1 MKRITLCALMI
12 ASLALSGCSM
22 FGGDKKAADAAERA
36 QRVPLIASDEALSAD
51 PDRAEIAV
59 FLPDADFI
67 TNWPQSGGSAGKEV
81 GHRVGAYDFELDWK
95 KSVVPG
101 SKRKARLVAPPVS
114 QDGTLF
120 LFDAKQTIHAVDGTN
135 GASLWKKKLEPV
147 RKSDRVAQGGGIAI
161 AKDRLIVTSGY
172 GYIAAFDIRNGVELW
187 RRMTQAPVTGAPTV
201 DDNFAYITSSNNEI
215 YVVRLGNGDI
225 IWSDQAI
232 AETARVQ
239 GAPSPALSSDI
250 LVAPFSSGELIA
262 YLPANGR
269 RLWSTSLSQSSGFT
283 PISAINDIAGRPV
296 LSEGAIY
303 AASQSGVLAA
313 IDQVSGGLRW
323 SKPFGSIQTPAVSG
337 QFVFAVNTDGQLACF
352 DKNDGGVIWV
362 TQLDQFRNE
371 KKRKDRIVWTGPVI
385 ASGKIVLASSQGR
398 LVSIDPQTGAV
409 LEDLKVGDPIYVE
422 PIIANERIY
431 VLTDDG
437 DLASVR

>member
-1 MKRITLCALMI
+1 M
-12 ASLALSGCSM
+12 
-22 FGGDKKAADAAERA
+22 
-36 QRVPLIASDEALSAD
+36 
-51 PDRAEIAV
+51 
-59 FLPDADFI
+59 
-67 TNWPQSGGSAGKEV
+67 
-81 GHRVGAYDFELDWK
+81 
-95 KSVVPG
+95 
-101 SKRKARLVAPPVS
+101 
-114 QDGTLF
+114 
-120 LFDAKQTIHAVDGTN
+120 
-135 GASLWKKKLEPV
+135 
-147 RKSDRVAQGGGIAI
+147 AI
-161 AKDRLIVTSGY
+161 S
-172 GYIAAFDIRNGVELW
+172 AAFDIRNGVELW

-239 GAPSPALSSDI
+239 GAPSPALSTDI